1 MTTIQIKKAVIK
13 KISEIEDKSFL
24 EAINTILDL
33 KTETKVLHLSK
44 EIRDEIIASREEI
57 QQGQFVKND
66 VLEKELDEWLS

>member
-1 MTTIQIKKAVIK
+1 MTTVQIKKAVIK

-44 EIRDEIIASREEI
+44 EIRNEIIASREEI

>member
-1 MTTIQIKKAVIK
+1 MTTVQIKKAVIK

-57 QQGQFVKND
+57 QQGQFVKNE

>member
-1 MTTIQIKKAVIK
+1 MTTVQIKKAVIK

>member
-1 MTTIQIKKAVIK
+1 MTTVQIKKAVIK

-66 VLEKELDEWLS
+66 VLEKELDEWPS

>member
-1 MTTIQIKKAVIK
+1 MTTVQIKKAVIK

-44 EIRDEIIASREEI
+44 EIRDEIIASRVEI

>member
-1 MTTIQIKKAVIK
+1 MTTVQIKKAVIK

-57 QQGQFVKND
+57 KQGQFVKND

>member
-44 EIRDEIIASREEI
+44 EIRDEIIASRVEI

>member
-1 MTTIQIKKAVIK
+1 MTTVQIKKAVIK
-13 KISEIEDKSFL
+13 KISEIDDKSFL
-24 EAINTILDL
+24 EAINIILDL

-57 QQGQFVKND
+57 QQGKFVEND

>member
-1 MTTIQIKKAVIK
+1 MTTVQIKKAVIK

-57 QQGQFVKND
+57 KQGQFVKNE
-66 VLEKELDEWLS
+66 VLEKELDEWLT